1 MAFKQFQNVLNLVLN
16 IHKYARWR
24 MGKIKIG
31 ENKDIC
37 QTEITIDACEIFNKM
52 I

>member
-1 MAFKQFQNVLNLVLN
+1 MLDGRRA
-16 IHKYARWR
+16 
-24 MGKIKIG
+24 KIKIG

-37 QTEITIDACEIFNKM
+37 QTEITIDACEIFNMM